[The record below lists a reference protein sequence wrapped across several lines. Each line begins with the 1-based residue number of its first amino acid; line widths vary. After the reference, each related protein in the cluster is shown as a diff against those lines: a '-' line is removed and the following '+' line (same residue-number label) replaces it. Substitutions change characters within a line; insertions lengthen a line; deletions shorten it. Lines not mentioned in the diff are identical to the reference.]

1 MAASYVISCGSTVD
15 LPREHLE
22 RRGLKYVC
30 FRYRLNGRDYPDDF
44 WASMSPSLFY
54 GIIKKGAL
62 ITTSQPGVE
71 ACKNCW
77 KPILEA
83 GQDVLYLSLSSG
95 LSGDVNSARI
105 AAQDLEEAYPG
116 RRIRV
121 IDSLCASTGY
131 GLLTDT
137 LADKRDAGYS
147 LEEAAAWVEDHKL
160 NLHHWFFST
169 DLSYYIRGGR
179 VSKTAGYIGKLLNI
193 CPLLN
198 MNSQG
203 LLIPRDKIRTKRKVI
218 REIVDRMAAHA
229 DNADHYSGK
238 CFVCHSDS
246 PEEAQA
252 VASAVECRFPD
263 LNGKVQIFNV
273 GVIIGAHT
281 GPGTVALF
289 FWGDRRTD

>member
-1 MAASYVISCGSTVD
+1 MAGYVLSCGSTVD
-15 LPREHLE
+15 LPREHLA
-22 RRGLKYVC
+22 RRDLKCVC
-30 FRYRLNGRDYPDDF
+30 FSYRLNGRDYPDDF
-44 WASMSPSLFY
+44 WSSMSPTLFY
-54 GIIKKGAL
+54 NMIRKGTVV
-62 ITTSQPGVE
+62 TTSQPGVE

-77 KPILEA
+77 KPFLEA
-83 GQDVLYLSLSSG
+83 GQDILYVSLSSG
-95 LSGDVNSARI
+95 LSGDINSARI
-105 AAQDLEEAYPG
+105 ATQDFEELYPD

-121 IDSLCASTGY
+121 VDSLGASSGY
-131 GLLTDT
+131 GLLMNN

-147 LEEAAAWVEDHKL
+147 LDEAAAWVEDHKL

-179 VSKTAGYIGKLLNI
+179 ISKTAGYIGKLLNI

-203 LLIPRDKIRTKRKVI
+203 LLVPRDKIRTKRKVI
-218 REIVDRMAAHA
+218 REIVDRMAVHA
-229 DNADHYSGK
+229 DNGTKYSGK
-238 CFVCHSDS
+238 CYVCHSDS
-246 PEEAQA
+246 LDEARD
-252 VASAVECRFPD
+252 VAAAIECRFPNID
-263 LNGKVQIFNV
+263 GKVEIFNV